1 MVTEKNR
8 LSLHEDVEEILF
20 SAEELNA
27 IVERL
32 AGEIQRDYI
41 ELVENGD
48 KLVVLGLLNGSVQF
62 MADLVRKIDMPVE
75 MQFAYTSSYGANA
88 TESNGN
94 VQINMGKCSDVLD
107 DPRAHILVIEDIIDS
122 GNTLSKV
129 LELLQ
134 GMNNKSVKLCSLLD
148 KPERRV
154 TEVHVDYIGTR
165 VPDAFVVG
173 YGLDYNELYRNL
185 PYLGVLKQEV
195 YKK

>member
-20 SAEELNA
+20 SAEELDA

-94 VQINMGKCSDVLD
+94 VQINMGKCSEVLD
-107 DPRAHILVIEDIIDS
+107 DPRSHILVIEDIIDS

-154 TEVHVDYIGTR
+154 TEVHVDYIGAR